1 MKFKDVSIEKL
12 ISVRNV
18 ECLKTNES
26 IIKGVKLL
34 RQTKLNAIPV
44 IKDDI
49 LVGIFTKSNLYDCL
63 LNNISLDTP
72 VKDVMT
78 KNVLTRQ
85 AHELYENIE
94 GDVKNSPVGQRV
106 VLDDN
111 RVIGMLTNT
120 DIVKF
125 LFSKADYLA
134 NNLSAIINAM
144 ENGLVTVN
152 QEGIIFT
159 FNPAA
164 ERLLG
169 LKEHLMLGERI
180 EDVVPQLELH
190 SILKNKNKR
199 INKKISFNNKVIIIN
214 CSPVSKDGKIVG
226 ALAILQDMTE
236 LERIAKDFESIK
248 DLNQT
253 LQTVVDVAYSGLV
266 VIDKKGYITL
276 MNKRLSNFLNIQ
288 AEDAVGKHI
297 TQVIKNSKLHNV
309 AITGKADINDIQIL
323 KGQRVIVSRTPIIN
337 DKGQPVGAVKKII
350 FQGLREMKDLV
361 RRLEILEGQVEHY
374 KEELHK
380 VKGGTYVMDN
390 IYSQNDKL
398 IELKNIAQRA
408 ARGSSTILIM
418 GESGTGKELFA
429 HAIHNASPRRNEPF
443 IKINCAAI
451 PENLLE
457 SEFFGYDYGAF
468 SGARKGGKPGKFE
481 LADKGTIFLDEIG
494 DMPLNMQAKL
504 LRVLQDKEFERVG
517 STESK
522 KVDVRI
528 ITASNKDLQSLVKEG
543 KFRDDLFYR
552 VNVIT
557 LDIPPLRER
566 KDDIASLAKLFI
578 TKYSNILGVPEKD
591 ISPQAIKVL
600 TDYPWPGNIRELENV
615 IERIMNLHV
624 GDVIDCEHLPS
635 NLFEVTDINV
645 QSLNFSEDYRTK
657 LLRQEKK
664 ILEAALKKNKG
675 NKTKAAK
682 MLGIS
687 RSRFYEKLKVTGLL

>member
-12 ISVRNV
+12 ISIRNV
-18 ECLKTNES
+18 ECLKTDES
-26 IIKGVKLL
+26 IKTGVRLL

-44 IKDDI
+44 IENDT

-63 LNNISLDTP
+63 LNSLSLDTP

-85 AHELYENIE
+85 AQELYENIE
-94 GDVKNSPVGQRV
+94 EDVKQSPVGQKV

-111 RVIGMLTNT
+111 RVIGMLTNA

-134 NNLSAIINAM
+134 NNLSAIIKAM
-144 ENGLVTVN
+144 ENGLVTIN

-169 LKEHLMLGERI
+169 VKEQQMLGERI
-180 EDVVPQLELH
+180 EDVLPQLELDAV
-190 SILKNKNKR
+190 LKDKSKR
-199 INKKISFNNKVIIIN
+199 INKKIAFNNNIIIVN
-214 CSPVSKDGKIVG
+214 CSPVYKDGKIIG
-226 ALAILQDMTE
+226 ALAIMQDMTE

-276 MNKRLSNFLNIQ
+276 MNKRLSNFLNLPVR
-288 AEDAVGKHI
+288 EAVGKHI
-297 TQVIKNSKLHNV
+297 TEIISNSKLHNV
-309 AITGKADINDIQIL
+309 ALTGKADINDIQIL
-323 KGQRVIVSRTPIIN
+323 KGQRMIVSRTPIIN
-337 DKGQPVGAVKKII
+337 EKGQSVGAVKKMV
-350 FQGLREMKDLV
+350 FQGLQEMKDLV

-380 VKGGTYVMDN
+380 VKGGSYVMDN
-390 IYSQNDKL
+390 IYSRNEKI
-398 IELKNIAQRA
+398 IELKSIAQRA

-429 HAIHNASPRRNEPF
+429 HAIHNASPRRNEAF

-481 LADKGTIFLDEIG
+481 LADKGTLFLDEIG
-494 DMPLNMQAKL
+494 DMPISMQAKL

-517 STESK
+517 STETK

-528 ITASNKDLQSLVKEG
+528 ITASNKDLQSLVQEE

-557 LDIPPLRER
+557 LEIPPLRER
-566 KDDIASLAKLFI
+566 KDDIASLARLFI
-578 TKYSNILGVPEKD
+578 TKYSSILGIPEKE

-600 TDYPWPGNIRELENV
+600 SEYPWPGNIRELENV

-624 GDVIDCEHLPS
+624 GDLIDTEHLPS

-645 QSLNFSEDYRTK
+645 QSLSFSEDYRTK
-657 LLRQEKK
+657 LLRQEKR